1 MRDLGF
7 EPRTNTAYK
16 TVALTMTELIPQ
28 IPQPTL
34 TNGLLWGSFYFSDS
48 AEKGVNL
55 WASWYESPHVL
66 TWLLPRPASGMI
78 FIYRCFKHYIFFYQM
93 EKGFSSSTTKLS
105 LFKSIIP
112 TEPLR
117 SLRLFKTITSA

>member
-7 EPRTNTAYK
+7 EPRTSIAYK
-16 TVALTMTELIPQ
+16 TTALTMTELIPQ

-66 TWLLPRPASGMI
+66 TINLVTPPSCLRND
-78 FIYRCFKHYIFFYQM
+78 IY
-93 EKGFSSSTTKLS
+93 L
-105 LFKSIIP
+105 
-112 TEPLR
+112 
-117 SLRLFKTITSA
+117 